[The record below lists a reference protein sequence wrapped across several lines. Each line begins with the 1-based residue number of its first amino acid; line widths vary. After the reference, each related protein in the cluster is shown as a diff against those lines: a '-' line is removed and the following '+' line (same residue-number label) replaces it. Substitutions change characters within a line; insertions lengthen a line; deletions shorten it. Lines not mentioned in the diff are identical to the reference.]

1 MHLCAFMHSQG
12 SRKTGKRILIIDAHP
27 DPESLSS
34 SIARAS
40 WEALGEKSELL
51 ELRKLQFE
59 LSLKNGYRKPTEMEE
74 DLRKA
79 QRLITEADHIIIAT
93 PVWWGSVPALLKGF
107 LDRTLLPGFGF
118 KYRKGSPLWDKLL
131 AGRSAQLYV
140 TMDSPYWWF
149 RFVYGNPA
157 INMLKRTVLEFC
169 GIKPVRVRVFDQ
181 VRSSNPEK
189 RKRWLDLVKK
199 ESMRWN

>member
-1 MHLCAFMHSQG
+1 MQSQFREK
-12 SRKTGKRILIIDAHP
+12 SQKKILIIDAHP

-40 WEALGEKSELL
+40 WEALGKKGELL
-51 ELRKLQFE
+51 ELRNLNFE
-59 LSLKNGYRKPTEMEE
+59 LSLKNGYRRPTELE
-74 DLRKA
+74 DDLKKA
-79 QRLITEADHIIIAT
+79 QSLISEADHLVIAT

-107 LDRTLLPGFGF
+107 FDRTLVPGFGV

-157 INMLKRTVLEFC
+157 INMLKKTVLEFC
-169 GIKPVRVRVFDQ
+169 GIKPVKVRVFDQ
-181 VRSSNPEK
+181 VRSSTSER
-189 RKRWLDLVKK
+189 RKRWLNSVRKDSL
-199 ESMRWN
+199 RLI